1 MANSILTGAPRN
13 PSAGSSSSNPLQ
25 VLQQFQQF
33 RNQFQGDPK
42 KVIDQMLQSGRIS
55 ESQLQTAMQ
64 MANQFRSLVK

>member
-13 PSAGSSSSNPLQ
+13 PSVGSSSNPLQ
-25 VLQQFQQF
+25 ILQQFQQF

>member
-13 PSAGSSSSNPLQ
+13 PSAGSSNPLQ
-25 VLQQFQQF
+25 ILQQFQQF